1 MRLFRI
7 AAITITVLL
16 ILGTVPIAAE
26 EEAEEKGTTLRV
38 FYDKGFRLGS
48 PKDAFSLRINGLL
61 QVRYSSVDYDPTTR
75 FNDREY
81 SNFYVR
87 RARLYFSGHAAD
99 SRFTY
104 LLHIQLEPNQGLN
117 ANDMWLEYQFSDL
130 LRLGAGRNKISYGLE
145 FMNSGSALGMIDR
158 SVMYGE
164 TDIDLG
170 AANEPGP
177 RYPGGGTARFG
188 LSWQTDTGFSVGG
201 LTPYRSLGVQ
211 LRGHKGSAS
220 SSTIEYQ
227 VGIWQGNATRSLS
240 NSGSAHLYS
249 LRVGYHPW
257 GFVDWKIVGDI
268 DHSENFKLGL
278 LASAYANSDDKAGG
292 YDERAHNL
300 AAMLRYRGWSV
311 DIEWGAESFDY
322 DLFADDFNR
331 QGARA
336 AIGWFVVPRKVELRG
351 RYAEI
356 TRLEDPTYA
365 KATDSGLRVA
375 EVWGGDDWIPAL
387 EAKISEMSLAASYRI
402 RGWRNVLALDFSR
415 LVREFAADPTAVIDG
430 VPAPIEKAPSQVDY
444 RIRAM
449 VQLVF

>member
-48 PKDAFSLRINGLL
+48 PEDAFSLRINGLM

-158 SVMYGE
+158 EVGSRSSSARFDWPIHKNRQFDQGEEAARSSVLGFIQRKLE
-164 TDIDLG
+164 QLQCQGLILLG
-170 AANEPGP
+170 AGCEGRLALSQLDCAQIV
-177 RYPGGGTARFG
+177 RTVSTAE
-188 LSWQTDTGFSVGG
+188 
-201 LTPYRSLGVQ
+201 
-211 LRGHKGSAS
+211 
-220 SSTIEYQ
+220 I
-227 VGIWQGNATRSLS
+227 LS
-240 NSGSAHLYS
+240 NPLLKRQAWRDLQPAFRSA
-249 LRVGYHPW
+249 
-257 GFVDWKIVGDI
+257 
-268 DHSENFKLGL
+268 
-278 LASAYANSDDKAGG
+278 
-292 YDERAHNL
+292 
-300 AAMLRYRGWSV
+300 
-311 DIEWGAESFDY
+311 
-322 DLFADDFNR
+322 
-331 QGARA
+331 
-336 AIGWFVVPRKVELRG
+336 
-351 RYAEI
+351 
-356 TRLEDPTYA
+356 
-365 KATDSGLRVA
+365 
-375 EVWGGDDWIPAL
+375 
-387 EAKISEMSLAASYRI
+387 
-402 RGWRNVLALDFSR
+402 
-415 LVREFAADPTAVIDG
+415 
-430 VPAPIEKAPSQVDY
+430 
-444 RIRAM
+444 
-449 VQLVF
+449 